1 MRRLRGIIPLLTDA
15 KDNNQEFQSLE
26 VRFYAGEGKY
36 RMEDETGGIDFS
48 MQKTED
54 GTEIFITKDE
64 SSVTES
70 IVVRVIGADDAV
82 YHVHGNVEYRI
93 QI

>member
-1 MRRLRGIIPLLTDA
+1 M
-15 KDNNQEFQSLE
+15 E

-36 RMEDETGGIDFS
+36 RLEDEAGGIDFS

-64 SSVTES
+64 RSVTES
-70 IVVRVIGADDAV
+70 IVVRVIGADDTV